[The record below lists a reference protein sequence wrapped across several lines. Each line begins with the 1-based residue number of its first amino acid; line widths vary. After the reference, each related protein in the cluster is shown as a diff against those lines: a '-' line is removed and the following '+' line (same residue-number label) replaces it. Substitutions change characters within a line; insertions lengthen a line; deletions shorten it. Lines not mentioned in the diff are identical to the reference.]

1 MRQMRSR
8 FTEVRHTAYAHLQK
22 NKNYYDCAKYP
33 CMYLTLL
40 LVDPGKGLVD
50 LGFRPLGVM
59 SVNRTRRNAFAW

>member
-1 MRQMRSR
+1 
-8 FTEVRHTAYAHLQK
+8 
-22 NKNYYDCAKYP
+22 
-33 CMYLTLL
+33 MYLTLL